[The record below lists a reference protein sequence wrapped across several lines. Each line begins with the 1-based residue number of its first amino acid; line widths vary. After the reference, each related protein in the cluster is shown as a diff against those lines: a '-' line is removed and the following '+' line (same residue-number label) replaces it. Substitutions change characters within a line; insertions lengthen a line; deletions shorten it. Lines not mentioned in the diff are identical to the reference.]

1 MRLNLLYQFNEKYA
15 PYAGV
20 SIFSV
25 LQNNKEMDEIYVYV
39 LGENLTQESQ
49 AKMQKMVS
57 EFQRKLVFIDSTKLI
72 LKMKELDMPTYRGSY
87 AANMRLFL
95 DEVLDESVD
104 KVLYL
109 DADTIV
115 DGSLTGLL
123 NTDMQGKAIGMVLDS
138 LGESHKGQIGLAES
152 DGYYNSGVILFDMSK
167 WREREYSAKIVAH
180 VAEKRNNYPAPDQD
194 LLNVVCKDDIYRLDI
209 DYNFQP
215 IHAVFPGKQYFHVMK
230 PKIYYRLEQ
239 LEKSKAKTMIYH
251 CFRFIGEF
259 PWHKD
264 NLHPFTGIFDNY
276 LKQSPWADYQKE
288 SISLGFPIKME
299 KILFRV
305 LPKYIFLYI
314 FKIAHAAFLYQS
326 EKDSLRNKTN
336 KLM

>member
-39 LGENLTQESQ
+39 LGENLTEESQ

-57 EFQRKLVFIDSTKLI
+57 DFQRKLVFIDATKLI
-72 LKMKELDMPTYRGSY
+72 LKMQELDMPAYRGSY

-167 WREREYSAKIVAH
+167 WREQKYSAKIAAH

-194 LLNVVCKDDIYRLDI
+194 LLNVVCKDDIFRLDI
-209 DYNFQP
+209 AYNFQP
-215 IHAVFPGKQYFHVMK
+215 IHAVFSDKQYLTIMR
-230 PKIYYRLEQ
+230 PKIYYDKMQ
-239 LEKSKAKTMIYH
+239 LSCARKQIVIYH
-251 CFRFIGEF
+251 FFRFIGEF

-264 NLHPFTGIFDNY
+264 NLHPYNNLFDLY
-276 LKQSPWADYQKE
+276 LRQSPWKSYQKQPACL
-288 SISLGFPIKME
+288 SKVL
-299 KILFRV
+299 KIERGLFKR
-305 LPKYIFLYI
+305 LPRGLYLCI
-314 FKIAHAAFLYQS
+314 FKVAHAFFLHQS
-326 EKDSLRNKTN
+326 NKQSLRNKTN